1 MSDTPVQPPST
12 PAPAPTPGAP
22 APAPAPSSGGAD
34 RLDVKGMIK
43 QASTRVSVDQ
53 LVRKGTKTISLLSKD
68 KVDLMV
74 NQAVKTI
81 VQKYRM
87 LAAGFG
93 DVKDEEVEKESQ
105 AEFNELMQQY
115 QEANKAKSELEQ
127 SREDMAATMQMMEKE
142 LETQKAIADGKLSEE
157 AEKMMVVGFKDF
169 EHELNRIAGRVY
181 EKRKAILE
189 GGGESPE
196 AIAEFKQVE
205 EKLTAIIK
213 KLLEQQRELFFGS
226 GGRYARDREV
236 ALLEKRMEKM
246 YQQILMMENALKTFS
261 NQKLLTNNQ
270 VANMMRSIG
279 MAPED
284 KNAERKKGMLSVVL
298 AQNLKLKKDLK
309 EFEAKKETG

>member
-1 MSDTPVQPPST
+1 MPP
-12 PAPAPTPGAP
+12 PGAP
-22 APAPAPSSGGAD
+22 EAAAPPSGGAD

-68 KVDLMV
+68 KVEAMV

-127 SREDMAATMQMMEKE
+127 SREDMAATMEAMEKE

-169 EHELNRIAGRVY
+169 EHELSRIAGRVY

-189 GGGESPE
+189 GAGETPE

-284 KNAERKKGMLSVVL
+284 KNAEKRKGMLSVVL

-309 EFEAKKETG
+309 EYEAKQDAEPAPVAPAGGSAA

>member
-1 MSDTPVQPPST
+1 
-12 PAPAPTPGAP
+12 
-22 APAPAPSSGGAD
+22 
-34 RLDVKGMIK
+34 MIK